1 MVAFFLPVRWE
12 KWGRSKFPTTI
23 SCLRTLILLI
33 RYQRILRNK
42 LLWEIY
48 SDPTILQA
56 PLNVG
61 LRLARNA

>member
-12 KWGRSKFPTTI
+12 NWGRTPAI
-23 SCLRTLILLI
+23 
-33 RYQRILRNK
+33 
-42 LLWEIY
+42 
-48 SDPTILQA
+48 QA